1 MTLNA
6 YVRTLLDLLI
16 ACAVSSSGDFL
27 VFSFL
32 LSYSEF
38 FELKC
43 MLVQDYNFFL
53 WCIINRKYLTFDTK
67 DGKLM
72 ILLIC
77 K

>member
-16 ACAVSSSGDFL
+16 ARAVSSSGDFL

-38 FELKC
+38 FELEC

-53 WCIINRKYLTFDTK
+53 WCIINRKYLTFDMK

-77 K
+77 E